1 MGLNNSSGVRIPS
14 SPPNIMLKDSFC
26 SSPWFHIRLTYDGS
40 YDVCRWSKNGTTDFN
55 IRTTS
60 LMQFYNSEPMRQLR
74 NQLLAGQTPPVC
86 EPCYYQDSF
95 NKLSGRVRQL
105 NKSAIN
111 LSEFPLTFRSSPH
124 LPVFEYSNDMQ
135 GASSHF
141 PTDLQID
148 LGNTC
153 NSACI
158 MCDPT
163 ASSRL
168 VADYKKLTKLDS
180 RLFAEPKPYR
190 SWTEDQA
197 VVDRFV
203 QELQTFPY
211 IRYIHFLGG
220 ETLYN
225 SAFYDICEHL
235 DGTNLIVGTTTNG
248 TIYNERIEQL
258 IPRFQEFHLGISI
271 ESVTALNDYVRYP
284 GPTDQ
289 ILANILKFVDLRDQ
303 HPGLKLELRITPN
316 LFTISELDQVFEFM
330 IKHDII
336 AESCNILYQP
346 RSLRM
351 ELMPDDIRKETI
363 NRLQAVVNRL
373 GTYTPQVNTR
383 RSDLSCEIIAQLANE
398 YLEFV
403 KTYQIPAD
411 VAESH
416 KELVQFLKSFETIR
430 NNTILDYAPRYKDFL
445 RSIGY

>member
-1 MGLNNSSGVRIPS
+1 
-14 SPPNIMLKDSFC
+14 MLKDSFC

-40 YDVCRWSKNGTTDFN
+40 YDVCRWSKNGGTDIN
-55 IRTTS
+55 IRDTS
-60 LMQFYNSEPMRQLR
+60 LMELYNSKPMRQMR
-74 NQLLAGQTPPVC
+74 EQLLAGQKPQVC
-86 EPCYYQDSF
+86 EPCYYQDTF
-95 NKLSGRVRQL
+95 DKLSGRVRQL

-111 LSEFPLTFRSSPH
+111 LTEFPLSFRSSPH
-124 LPVFEYSNDMQ
+124 LALFEYSADMQ

-168 VADYKKLTKLDS
+168 VADYKKLTRLDS

-190 SWTEDQA
+190 SWTEDQE

-203 QELQTFPY
+203 QELQAMPY
-211 IRYIHFLGG
+211 IRYVHFLGG

-225 SAFYDICEHL
+225 QAFYDICEHL
-235 DGTNLIVGTTTNG
+235 DGTDLIVGTTTNG
-248 TIYNERIEQL
+248 TIYDERIEQL
-258 IPRFQEFHLGISI
+258 IPKFKEFHLGISI
-271 ESVTALNDYVRYP
+271 ESVTELNDYIRYP
-284 GPTDQ
+284 GPTDR
-289 ILANILKFVDLRDQ
+289 ILVNILKFVELRKQ

-330 IKHDII
+330 IEHDII
-336 AESCNILYQP
+336 AESCNILHHP
-346 RSLRM
+346 RCLRM
-351 ELMPDDIRKETI
+351 ELMPEDIRQETATK
-363 NRLQAVVNRL
+363 LQGIVDRL

-383 RSDLSCEIIAQLANE
+383 RSDLSQQIIAQLATE

-403 KTYQIPAD
+403 RTYKPPVDQE
-411 VAESH
+411 ESLN
-416 KELVQFLKSFETIR
+416 ELVSFLKSFESIR

>member
-1 MGLNNSSGVRIPS
+1 
-14 SPPNIMLKDSFC
+14 MLKNTFC

-40 YDVCRWSKNGTTDFN
+40 YDVCRWSKNGRTNFN
-55 IRTTS
+55 IRDTS
-60 LMQFYNSEPMRQLR
+60 LMQFYNSDAMRQLR
-74 NQLLAGQTPPVC
+74 LDMLAGNQPELC
-86 EPCYYQDSF
+86 APCYYQDQF
-95 NKLSGRVRQL
+95 GKLSGRVRQL
-105 NKSAIN
+105 NKSAITMT
-111 LSEFPLTFRSSPH
+111 EFPLSFRSSPH

-168 VADYKKLTKLDS
+168 VADYKKLNQLDS
-180 RLFAEPKPYR
+180 RLFAKPQPYR
-190 SWTEDQA
+190 SWTEDSA

-211 IRYIHFLGG
+211 LRYVHFLGG

-225 SAFYDICEHL
+225 QAFYSICEHL
-235 DGTNLIVGTTTNG
+235 DGEDLVVGTTTNG
-248 TIYNERIEQL
+248 TIYDARIEQL
-258 IPRFQEFHLGISI
+258 IPKFKEFHLGISI
-271 ESVTALNDYVRYP
+271 ESVTPLNDYVRYP

-289 ILANILKFVDLRDQ
+289 ILTNIKKFVALRDQ

-316 LFTISELDQVFEFM
+316 LFTISELDQVFDFM
-330 IKHDII
+330 IEHDII
-336 AESCNILYQP
+336 AESCNILHQP
-346 RSLRM
+346 RCLRM
-351 ELMPDDIRKETI
+351 ELMPEDIRQETI
-363 NRLQAVVNRL
+363 AKLQSIVDRV
-373 GTYTPQVNTR
+373 GSYEPQVNTR
-383 RSDLSCEIIAQLANE
+383 RSDLSQQIIAQLATE

-403 KTYQIPAD
+403 KTYTKPTDQE
-411 VAESH
+411 ESL
-416 KELVQFLKSFETIR
+416 KELIVFLKSFETLR
-430 NNTILDYAPRYKDFL
+430 NNNILDYAPRYTDFL

>member
-1 MGLNNSSGVRIPS
+1 
-14 SPPNIMLKDSFC
+14 MLKDTFC

-40 YDVCRWSKNGTTDFN
+40 YDVCRWSKNGVTDLN

-60 LMQFYNSEPMRQLR
+60 LMEFYNSEPMRTMR
-74 NQLLAGQTPPVC
+74 TQLLTGKQPQSCV
-86 EPCYYQDSF
+86 PCYYQDSF

-105 NKSAIN
+105 NKSAITMT
-111 LSEFPLTFRSSPH
+111 EFPLSFRSSPH

-180 RLFAEPKPYR
+180 KLFAEPVPYR
-190 SWTEDQA
+190 SWTEDQQ

-211 IRYIHFLGG
+211 LRYIHFLGG

-225 SAFYDICEHL
+225 QAFYDICEHL
-235 DGTNLIVGTTTNG
+235 DGQDLIVGTTTNG
-248 TIYNERIEQL
+248 TIYDERIEQL
-258 IPRFQEFHLGISI
+258 IPKFQEFHLGISI
-271 ESVTALNDYVRYP
+271 ESVTDLNDYVRYP
-284 GPTDQ
+284 GPTKQ
-289 ILANILKFVDLRDQ
+289 ILENIKKFVALRER

-330 IKHDII
+330 IEHNII
-336 AESCNILYQP
+336 AESCNILHQP
-346 RSLRM
+346 RCLRM
-351 ELMPDDIRKETI
+351 ELMPNDIRQETI
-363 NRLQAVVNRL
+363 NRLQSIVDRL
-373 GTYTPQVNTR
+373 GSYEPQVNTR
-383 RSDLSCEIIAQLANE
+383 RSDLSHQIIAQLANE

-403 KTYQIPAD
+403 KTYTPPAD
-411 VAESH
+411 ADESLQ
-416 KELVQFLKSFETIR
+416 ELVGFLKSFESIR
-430 NNTILDYAPRYKDFL
+430 NNSILNYAPRYTDFL
-445 RSIGY
+445 RRIGY

>member
-1 MGLNNSSGVRIPS
+1 
-14 SPPNIMLKDSFC
+14 MLKDSFC

-40 YDVCRWSKNGTTDFN
+40 YDVCRWSKNGVTDLN

-60 LMQFYNSEPMRQLR
+60 LMQFYNSEPMRELR
-74 NQLLAGQTPPVC
+74 KQLLAGNRPQEC
-86 EPCYYQDSF
+86 EPCYYQDQF
-95 NKLSGRVRQL
+95 GKLSGRVRQL

-111 LSEFPLTFRSSPH
+111 MTEFPLSFRSSPH
-124 LPVFEYSNDMQ
+124 LPLIEYSNDMQ

-168 VADYKKLTKLDS
+168 VADYKKLTKLDH

-190 SWTEDQA
+190 SWTEDPA

-225 SAFYDICEHL
+225 QAFYDICEHL
-235 DGTNLIVGTTTNG
+235 DGTDLIVGTTTNG
-248 TIYNERIEQL
+248 TIYDDRIEQL
-258 IPRFQEFHLGISI
+258 IPRFKEFHLGISI

-289 ILANILKFVDLRDQ
+289 ILANIVKFVKLRDQ

-330 IKHDII
+330 IKYDII
-336 AESCNILYQP
+336 AESCNILHQP
-346 RSLRM
+346 RCLRM
-351 ELMPDDIRKETI
+351 ELMPDDIRQETI
-363 NRLQAVVNRL
+363 IKLQAMVDRL
-373 GTYTPQVNTR
+373 GDYTPQVNTR
-383 RSDLSCEIIAQLANE
+383 RSDLSHEIIAQLANE

-403 KTYQIPAD
+403 KTYTRPAD
-411 VAESH
+411 AEESLT
-416 KELVQFLKSFETIR
+416 ELVGFLKSFESIR
-430 NNTILDYAPRYKDFL
+430 GNSILDHAPRYERFL
-445 RSIGY
+445 RHIGY

>member
-1 MGLNNSSGVRIPS
+1 
-14 SPPNIMLKDSFC
+14 MLKNTFC
-26 SSPWFHIRLTYDGS
+26 SSPWFHLRLTYDGS
-40 YDVCRWSKNGTTDFN
+40 YDVCRWSKNGVTDFN
-55 IRTTS
+55 IRDTS
-60 LMQFYNSEPMRQLR
+60 LMQFYNSDVMRQLR
-74 NQLLAGQTPPVC
+74 LDMLSGIKPAAC

-95 NKLSGRVRQL
+95 GKLSGRVRQL

-111 LSEFPLTFRSSPH
+111 LNQFPLTFRSSPH
-124 LPVFEYSNDMQ
+124 LTLFEYSQDMQ

-168 VADYKKLTKLDS
+168 VADYKKLNKLDS
-180 RLFAEPKPYR
+180 RLFAEPRPYR
-190 SWTEDQA
+190 SWTEDQQI
-197 VVDRFV
+197 VDRFV

-225 SAFYDICEHL
+225 QAFYDICEHL
-235 DGTNLIVGTTTNG
+235 DGANLIVGTTTNG
-248 TIYNERIEQL
+248 TIYDERIEQL
-258 IPRFQEFHLGISI
+258 IPRFKEFHLGISI

-289 ILANILKFVDLRDQ
+289 ILSNILKFVALRDSN
-303 HPGLKLELRITPN
+303 PGLKLELRITPN

-330 IKHDII
+330 IQHNII
-336 AESCNILYQP
+336 AESCNILHQP
-346 RSLRM
+346 RCLRM
-351 ELMPDDIRKETI
+351 ELMPDDIRQETVA
-363 NRLQAVVNRL
+363 RLQAIVDRL
-373 GTYTPQVNTR
+373 GSYTPQVNTR
-383 RSDLSCEIIAQLANE
+383 RSDLSREIIAQLANE

-403 KTYQIPAD
+403 KTYTKPAD
-411 VAESH
+411 AEESLT
-416 KELVQFLKSFETIR
+416 ELVTFLKSFESIR
-430 NNTILDYAPRYKDFL
+430 NNTILDYAPKYTEFL
-445 RSIGY
+445 RNIGY

>member
-1 MGLNNSSGVRIPS
+1 
-14 SPPNIMLKDSFC
+14 
-26 SSPWFHIRLTYDGS
+26 
-40 YDVCRWSKNGTTDFN
+40 
-55 IRTTS
+55 
-60 LMQFYNSEPMRQLR
+60 MQFYNSEPMRQMR
-74 NQLLAGQTPPVC
+74 EQLLAGQKPHSC

-111 LSEFPLTFRSSPH
+111 LTEFPLSFRSSPH
-124 LPVFEYSNDMQ
+124 LPVFEYSADMQ
-135 GASSHF
+135 GASNHF

-168 VADYKKLTKLDS
+168 VSDYKKLSKLDS
-180 RLFAEPKPYR
+180 RLFAEPRPYR

-197 VVDRFV
+197 TVDRFV

-211 IRYIHFLGG
+211 LRYIHFLGG

-225 SAFYDICEHL
+225 QAFYDICEHL
-235 DGTNLIVGTTTNG
+235 DGQDLIVGTTTNG
-248 TIYNERIEQL
+248 TIYDERIEQL
-258 IPRFQEFHLGISI
+258 IPKFKEFHLGISI
-271 ESVTALNDYVRYP
+271 ESVTKLNDYVRYP

-289 ILANILKFVDLRDQ
+289 ILANILKFVELREKY
-303 HPGLKLELRITPN
+303 PGLKLELRITPN
-316 LFTISELDQVFEFM
+316 LFTISELDQVFLFM
-330 IKHDII
+330 MEHDII
-336 AESCNILYQP
+336 AESCNILHQP
-346 RSLRM
+346 RCLRM
-351 ELMPDDIRKETI
+351 ELMPDDIRQETI
-363 NRLQAVVNRL
+363 SRLQGIVDCAGN
-373 GTYTPQVNTR
+373 YEPQINTR
-383 RSDLSCEIIAQLANE
+383 RSDLSQQIIAQLANE

-403 KTYQIPAD
+403 KTYIRPAD
-411 VAESH
+411 ADESL
-416 KELVQFLKSFETIR
+416 KELVSFLKSFESIR

>member
-1 MGLNNSSGVRIPS
+1 
-14 SPPNIMLKDSFC
+14 MLKDSFC

-40 YDVCRWSKNGTTDFN
+40 YDVCRWSKNGVTDLN

-60 LMQFYNSEPMRQLR
+60 LMQFYNSDAMRQLR
-74 NQLLAGQTPPVC
+74 LDLLAGIKPVLC

-95 NKLSGRVRQL
+95 GKLSGRVRQL
-105 NKSAIN
+105 NKSAITMT
-111 LSEFPLTFRSSPH
+111 EFPLSFRSSPH
-124 LPVFEYSNDMQ
+124 LPLFEYSKDMQ

-168 VADYKKLTKLDS
+168 VADYKKLNKLNS
-180 RLFAEPKPYR
+180 QLFAEPKPYR
-190 SWTEDQA
+190 SWTEEPA

-203 QELQTFPY
+203 HELRAMPY

-225 SAFYDICEHL
+225 QAFYDICEHL
-235 DGTNLIVGTTTNG
+235 DGADLIVGTTTNG
-248 TIYNERIEQL
+248 TIYDQRVEQL
-258 IPRFQEFHLGISI
+258 IPRFKEFHLGISI
-271 ESVTALNDYVRYP
+271 ESVSDLNDYIRYP
-284 GPTDQ
+284 GPTKT
-289 ILANILKFVDLRDQ
+289 ILKNIRKFVDLRTQ

-330 IKHDII
+330 LEQDII
-336 AESCNILYQP
+336 AESCNILHQP
-346 RSLRM
+346 RCLRM
-351 ELMPDDIRKETI
+351 ELMPDDIRQETI
-363 NRLQAVVNRL
+363 VKLQCIVDRV
-373 GTYTPQVNTR
+373 GKYESQVNTR
-383 RSDLSCEIIAQLANE
+383 RSDLSQQIIAQLANE

-403 KTYQIPAD
+403 KTYTRPND
-411 VAESH
+411 AEQSE
-416 KELVQFLKSFETIR
+416 KELVSFLKSFESIR
-430 NNTILDYAPRYKDFL
+430 NNSILDYAPRYEQFL
-445 RSIGY
+445 RHIGY

>member
-1 MGLNNSSGVRIPS
+1 
-14 SPPNIMLKDSFC
+14 MLKDSFC

-40 YDVCRWSKNGTTDFN
+40 YDVCRWSKNGLTKFN
-55 IRTTS
+55 IQTTS
-60 LMQFYNSEPMRQLR
+60 LMEFYNSEPMREIR
-74 NQLLAGQTPPVC
+74 KQLLAGQTPPVC
-86 EPCYYQDSF
+86 DPCYYQDSF
-95 NKLSGRVRQL
+95 GKLSGRVRQL

-124 LPVFEYSNDMQ
+124 LPVFEYSADMQ

-168 VADYKKLTKLDS
+168 VADYKKLSKLDS

-190 SWTEDQA
+190 SWTEDQQ

-203 QELQTFPY
+203 QELQSFPY
-211 IRYIHFLGG
+211 IRYVHFLGG

-225 SAFYDICEHL
+225 QAFYDICEHL
-235 DGTNLIVGTTTNG
+235 DGRDLIVGTTTNG
-248 TIYNERIEQL
+248 TIYDERIEQL
-258 IPRFQEFHLGISI
+258 IPKFQEFHLGISI
-271 ESVTALNDYVRYP
+271 ESVTKLNDYVRYP

-289 ILANILKFVDLRDQ
+289 ILSNILKFVALRDQ

-336 AESCNILYQP
+336 AESCNILHQP
-346 RSLRM
+346 RCLRM
-351 ELMPDDIRKETI
+351 ELMPEDIRQETVAK
-363 NRLQAVVNRL
+363 LQAVVDRL
-373 GTYTPQVNTR
+373 GSYTPQVNTR
-383 RSDLSCEIIAQLANE
+383 RSDLSYEIIAQLANE

-403 KTYQIPAD
+403 KTYTVPAD
-411 VAESH
+411 QAESL
-416 KELVQFLKSFETIR
+416 KELVTFLKSFESIR
-430 NNTILDYAPRYKDFL
+430 NNTILDYAPRYTDFL
-445 RSIGY
+445 RRIGY

>member
-1 MGLNNSSGVRIPS
+1 
-14 SPPNIMLKDSFC
+14 MLKDSFC

-40 YDVCRWSKNGTTDFN
+40 YDVCRWSKNGQTRIN
-55 IRTTS
+55 IRDTS
-60 LMQFYNSEPMRQLR
+60 LMQFYNSDAMRQLR
-74 NQLLAGQTPPVC
+74 LDLLSGKQPAVC
-86 EPCYYQDSF
+86 EACYYQDSF
-95 NKLSGRVRQL
+95 GKLSGRVRQL
-105 NKSAIN
+105 NKSAITMT
-111 LSEFPLTFRSSPH
+111 EFPLSFRSSPH
-124 LPVFEYSNDMQ
+124 LPLFEYSNDML

-158 MCDPT
+158 MCDPR

-168 VADYKKLTKLDS
+168 VADYKKLNKLNNA
-180 RLFAEPKPYR
+180 LFAQPQPYR
-190 SWTEDQA
+190 SWTEDRQ

-203 QELQTFPY
+203 RELRSLPD

-225 SAFYDICEHL
+225 QAFYDICEQL

-248 TIYNERIEQL
+248 TIYDERVEQL

-289 ILANILKFVDLRDQ
+289 ILQNIKKFVALRERHD
-303 HPGLKLELRITPN
+303 GLKLELRITPN
-316 LFTISELDQVFEFM
+316 LFTISELDRVFEFM
-330 IKHDII
+330 IEHDVI
-336 AESCNILYQP
+336 AESCNILHQP
-346 RSLRM
+346 RCLRM
-351 ELMPDDIRKETI
+351 ELMPDDIRQETVI
-363 NRLQAVVNRL
+363 KLQSIVDRL

-383 RSDLSCEIIAQLANE
+383 RSDLSGQIIAQLATE

-403 KTYQIPAD
+403 KTYTQPAD
-411 VAESH
+411 AAESLQ
-416 KELVQFLKSFETIR
+416 ELVVFLKSFESIR
-430 NNTILDYAPRYKDFL
+430 NNTILDYAPRYTEFL
-445 RSIGY
+445 RHIGY

>member
-1 MGLNNSSGVRIPS
+1 
-14 SPPNIMLKDSFC
+14 MLKNTFC

-40 YDVCRWSKNGTTDFN
+40 YDVCRWSKNGVTDFN

-60 LMQFYNSEPMRQLR
+60 LMQFYNSEPMRDLR
-74 NQLLAGQTPPVC
+74 EQLLAGNRPQAC

-95 NKLSGRVRQL
+95 GKLSGRVRQL
-105 NKSAIN
+105 NKSAITMQ
-111 LSEFPLTFRSSPH
+111 EFPLTFRSSPH
-124 LPVFEYSNDMQ
+124 LPVFEYSNDNK

-168 VADYKKLTKLDS
+168 VADYKKLNKLDNK
-180 RLFAEPKPYR
+180 LFAEPQLYR
-190 SWTEDQA
+190 SWTEDQQ

-203 QELQTFPY
+203 AELQSFPY

-225 SAFYDICEHL
+225 QAFYDICENL
-235 DGTNLIVGTTTNG
+235 DGQDLIVGTTTNG
-248 TIYNERIEQL
+248 TIYDERIEQL
-258 IPRFQEFHLGISI
+258 IPRFKEFHLGISI
-271 ESVTALNDYVRYP
+271 ESVTGLNDYVRYP

-289 ILANILKFVDLRDQ
+289 ILTNILKFVSLRDRN
-303 HPGLKLELRITPN
+303 PSLKLELRITPN

-330 IKHDII
+330 IRHDII
-336 AESCNILYQP
+336 AESCNILHQP

-351 ELMPDDIRKETI
+351 ELMPEDIRQETI
-363 NRLQAVVNRL
+363 SKLQAVVDRL
-373 GTYTPQVNTR
+373 GKYTPQVNTR
-383 RSDLSCEIIAQLANE
+383 RSDLSQQIIAQLANE

-403 KTYQIPAD
+403 KTYTRPAD
-411 VAESH
+411 AEESLT
-416 KELVQFLKSFETIR
+416 ELVTFLKSFESIR
-430 NNTILDYAPRYKDFL
+430 NNTILDYAPRYTDFL
-445 RSIGY
+445 RHIGY

>member
-1 MGLNNSSGVRIPS
+1 
-14 SPPNIMLKDSFC
+14 MLKDSFC

-40 YDVCRWSKNGTTDFN
+40 YDVCRWSKHGATSFN

-74 NQLLAGQTPPVC
+74 KQLLAGEQPSVC
-86 EPCYYQDSF
+86 EPCRYQDRF
-95 NKLSGRVRQL
+95 GKLSGRVRQL

-111 LSEFPLTFRSSPH
+111 LAEFPLTFRSSPH
-124 LPVFEYSNDMQ
+124 LPVFEYSNDNE

-180 RLFAEPKPYR
+180 RLFAEPQPYR
-190 SWTEDQA
+190 SWTEDPQA
-197 VVDRFV
+197 VDRFV

-225 SAFYDICEHL
+225 QAFYDICEHL

-248 TIYNERIEQL
+248 TIYDERIEQL
-258 IPRFQEFHLGISI
+258 IPRFKEFHLGISI
-271 ESVTALNDYVRYP
+271 ESVTKLNDYIRYP

-289 ILANILKFVDLRDQ
+289 ILANILKFVALRDRN
-303 HPGLKLELRITPN
+303 PGLKLELRITPN
-316 LFTISELDQVFEFM
+316 LFTISELDRVFEFM
-330 IKHDII
+330 IEHDII
-336 AESCNILYQP
+336 AESCNILHQP
-346 RSLRM
+346 RCLRM
-351 ELMPDDIRKETI
+351 ELMPEDIRQETVTK
-363 NRLQAVVNRL
+363 LQNIVDRL
-373 GTYTPQVNTR
+373 GSYTPQVNTR
-383 RSDLSCEIIAQLANE
+383 RSDLSHEIIAQLANE

-403 KTYQIPAD
+403 KTYTEPVD
-411 VAESH
+411 KAESL
-416 KELVQFLKSFETIR
+416 KELVVFLKSFESIR
-430 NNTILDYAPRYKDFL
+430 NNTILDHAPRYTDFL
-445 RSIGY
+445 RRIGY

>member
-1 MGLNNSSGVRIPS
+1 MY
-14 SPPNIMLKDSFC
+14 MLKDSFC

-40 YDVCRWSKNGTTDFN
+40 YDVCRWSKNGQTDLN

-60 LMQFYNSEPMRQLR
+60 LMKFYNSNDIRSLR
-74 NQLLAGQTPPVC
+74 MSMLNGHRPAAC
-86 EPCYYQDSF
+86 ESCYYQDQF
-95 NKLSGRVRQL
+95 GKLSGRVRQL
-105 NKSAIN
+105 NKSAIT
-111 LSEFPLTFRSSPH
+111 LAEFPLSFRSSPH
-124 LPVFEYSNDMQ
+124 LALFEYSADMQ

-168 VADYKKLTKLDS
+168 VADYKKLTRLDS
-180 RLFAEPKPYR
+180 KLFAEPKPYR
-190 SWTEDQA
+190 SWTEDSA

-211 IRYIHFLGG
+211 LRYIHFLGG

-225 SAFYDICEHL
+225 QAFYSICEHL
-235 DGTNLIVGTTTNG
+235 DGQDLIVGTTTNG
-248 TIYNERIEQL
+248 TIYDKRIERL
-258 IPRFQEFHLGISI
+258 IPKFKEFHLGISI
-271 ESVTALNDYVRYP
+271 ESTTDLNDYIRYP

-289 ILANILKFVDLRDQ
+289 ILKNILKFVALREQ

-316 LFTISELDQVFEFM
+316 LFTISELDLLFEFM
-330 IKHDII
+330 IEHDII
-336 AESCNILYQP
+336 AESCNILHQP
-346 RSLRM
+346 RCLRM
-351 ELMPDDIRKETI
+351 ELMPEDIRQETI
-363 NRLQAVVNRL
+363 IKLQGIVDRVGA
-373 GTYTPQVNTR
+373 YKPQVNTR
-383 RSDLSCEIIAQLANE
+383 RSDLSQQIIAQLANE

-403 KTYQIPAD
+403 KTYKTPD
-411 VAESH
+411 DREESL
-416 KELVQFLKSFETIR
+416 KELVSFLKSFESIR

-445 RSIGY
+445 RHIGY

>member
-1 MGLNNSSGVRIPS
+1 
-14 SPPNIMLKDSFC
+14 MLKDSFC

-40 YDVCRWSKNGTTDFN
+40 YDVCRWSKNGRTDLN
-55 IRTTS
+55 IRDTS
-60 LMQFYNSEPMRQLR
+60 LMQFYNSDAMRQLR
-74 NQLLAGQTPPVC
+74 LDLLAGARPAVC
-86 EPCYYQDSF
+86 EPCYYQDQF
-95 NKLSGRVRQL
+95 GKLSGRVRQL
-105 NKSAIN
+105 NKSAITMT
-111 LSEFPLTFRSSPH
+111 EFPLSFRSSPH
-124 LPVFEYSNDMQ
+124 LTLFEYSDDML

-168 VADYKKLTKLDS
+168 VADYKKLSKLDS
-180 RLFAEPKPYR
+180 RLFAEPQPYR
-190 SWTEDQA
+190 SWTEDQQ

-203 QELQTFPY
+203 QELQTMPY

-225 SAFYDICEHL
+225 QAFYDICEHL
-235 DGTNLIVGTTTNG
+235 DGTDLIVGTTTNG
-248 TIYNERIEQL
+248 TIYDNRIEQL
-258 IPRFQEFHLGISI
+258 IPRFKEFHLGISI
-271 ESVTALNDYVRYP
+271 ESVSALNDYIRYP

-289 ILANILKFVDLRDQ
+289 ILANILKFVALRDS

-336 AESCNILYQP
+336 AESCNILHQP

-351 ELMPDDIRKETI
+351 ELLPEDIRQETI
-363 NRLQAVVNRL
+363 ARLQAVVDRL

-383 RSDLSCEIIAQLANE
+383 RSDLSQEIITQLATE

-403 KTYQIPAD
+403 KTYTRPAD
-411 VAESH
+411 AEESLT
-416 KELVQFLKSFETIR
+416 ELVTFLKSFESIR
-430 NNTILDYAPRYKDFL
+430 NNTILDYAPRYTDFL
-445 RSIGY
+445 RHIGY

>member
-1 MGLNNSSGVRIPS
+1 
-14 SPPNIMLKDSFC
+14 MLKDTFC

-40 YDVCRWSKNGTTDFN
+40 YDVCRWSKNGITDLN

-60 LMQFYNSEPMRQLR
+60 LMQFYNSDAMRQLR
-74 NQLLAGQTPPVC
+74 LDMLAGQQPQVC
-86 EPCYYQDSF
+86 DPCYYQDTF
-95 NKLSGRVRQL
+95 GKLSGRVRQL

-111 LSEFPLTFRSSPH
+111 LTQFPLSFRSSPH
-124 LPVFEYSNDMQ
+124 LDLFEYSHDMQ

-168 VADYKKLTKLDS
+168 VADYKKLSRLDS
-180 RLFAEPKPYR
+180 QLFAEPRPYR
-190 SWTEDQA
+190 SWTEDRQ

-225 SAFYDICEHL
+225 QAFYDICEHL
-235 DGTNLIVGTTTNG
+235 DGSDLIVGTTTNG
-248 TIYNERIEQL
+248 TIYDDRIERL
-258 IPRFQEFHLGISI
+258 IPQFKEFHLGISI
-271 ESVTALNDYVRYP
+271 ESVTPLNDYVRYP
-284 GPTDQ
+284 GPTEQ
-289 ILANILKFVDLRDQ
+289 ILTNIKKFVALRER

-330 IKHDII
+330 IEHDII
-336 AESCNILYQP
+336 AESCNILHQP
-346 RSLRM
+346 RCLRM
-351 ELMPDDIRKETI
+351 ELMPDDIRQETI
-363 NRLQAVVNRL
+363 VKLQGIVDRL
-373 GTYTPQVNTR
+373 GDYESQVNTR
-383 RSDLSCEIIAQLANE
+383 RSDLSQQIIAQMATE
-398 YLEFV
+398 YLKFV
-403 KTYQIPAD
+403 TTYTRPAD
-411 VAESH
+411 AEESLQ
-416 KELVQFLKSFETIR
+416 ELVRFLKSFETVR
-430 NNTILDYAPRYKDFL
+430 GNSILDYAPRYKNFL
-445 RSIGY
+445 RHIGY

>member
-1 MGLNNSSGVRIPS
+1 
-14 SPPNIMLKDSFC
+14 MLKDSFC

-40 YDVCRWSKNGTTDFN
+40 YDVCRWSKNGATNFN

-60 LMQFYNSEPMRQLR
+60 LMQFYNSDAMRQLR
-74 NQLLAGQTPPVC
+74 LDMLAGNKPAVC

-95 NKLSGRVRQL
+95 GKLSGRVRQL
-105 NKSAIN
+105 NKSAIT
-111 LSEFPLTFRSSPH
+111 LTEFPLSFRSSPH
-124 LPVFEYSNDMQ
+124 LEMFEHSNDHA
-135 GASSHF
+135 GASDHF

-168 VADYKKLTKLDS
+168 VADYKKLSKLDS
-180 RLFAEPKPYR
+180 RLFAEPRPYQ
-190 SWTEDQA
+190 SWTEDPA

-211 IRYIHFLGG
+211 LRYIHFLGG

-225 SAFYDICEHL
+225 QAFYDICEHL
-235 DGTNLIVGTTTNG
+235 DGTDLIVGTTTNG
-248 TIYNERIEQL
+248 TIYDDRIEQL
-258 IPRFQEFHLGISI
+258 IPRFKEFHLGISI

-289 ILANILKFVDLRDQ
+289 ILANILKFVALRDRN
-303 HPGLKLELRITPN
+303 PGLKLELRITPN

-336 AESCNILYQP
+336 AESCNILHQP
-346 RSLRM
+346 RCLRM
-351 ELMPDDIRKETI
+351 ELMPEDIRQETI
-363 NRLQAVVNRL
+363 AKLQVVVDRL
-373 GTYTPQVNTR
+373 GQYEPQVNTR
-383 RSDLSCEIIAQLANE
+383 RSDLSQQIIAQLANE
-398 YLEFV
+398 YLDFI
-403 KTYQIPAD
+403 KTYQLPAD
-411 VAESH
+411 VAESQ
-416 KELVQFLKSFETIR
+416 KELVSFLKSFETIR
-430 NNTILDYAPRYKDFL
+430 NNTILDYAPRYTDFL